1 MRFYGQFD
9 PPVDKVL
16 YDTYFTDVRGGVC
29 IEAGVAG
36 PVGAGVVEVRAHVTA
51 LSPGGCEIVTLR
63 SFLVTS

>member
-29 IEAGVAG
+29 I
-36 PVGAGVVEVRAHVTA
+36 
-51 LSPGGCEIVTLR
+51 
-63 SFLVTS
+63 